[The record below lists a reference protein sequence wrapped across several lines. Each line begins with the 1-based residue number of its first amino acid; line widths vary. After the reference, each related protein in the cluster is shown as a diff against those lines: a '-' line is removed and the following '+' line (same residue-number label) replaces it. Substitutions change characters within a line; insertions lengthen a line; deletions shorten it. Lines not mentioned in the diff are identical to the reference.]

1 MTMLICALAML
12 GSATAAVEQAP
23 APVVS
28 TIRFDGAEYFREE
41 TLLKMLGTRVGEGVD
56 ADQVLR
62 DERAI
67 GLAYRERG
75 FVRATVRS
83 ELVASAGQAVV
94 VFHVQPGARAPVRRV
109 LVEGNR
115 NLTDAEASAGLFTK
129 PEELL
134 GALKQAGVFH
144 ARRLDADL
152 QQVARNYYRRGYL
165 EVQVVRWRAMA
176 TPDGEAID
184 VAIDVVEGPLY
195 RLGELHVVGDLPAPE
210 TDLVRDLKLK
220 PGDVAD
226 IVALGDNLDRMLD
239 RWRDIGHPF
248 PAASQAARL
257 DPLRHELLITFDV
270 QRGPAAR
277 VGEIRVTGEP
287 WTARRVIDRELTL
300 RPGQSYS
307 LAALRRSRE
316 RLMASG
322 LFMEAKLTP
331 VRALQPDLVDVEIEL
346 TERPGMIKD
355 CILSIAPAYFQSEG
369 LIGIGLLMCP
379 NLLGQSQQLSAI
391 VQLSALR
398 QLFDVAFVEPRL
410 FDSHLSLNLG
420 VHRRQLVYP
429 LFSSNST
436 GAGAGLVA
444 PLGVG
449 LRGSLEYRFDLVDVA
464 PGDRLAAFADSA
476 RFPQGALRSAV
487 ELRLSHDTR
496 SGSNPS
502 ALGAYHS
509 VSVASGGWWTLGE
522 VSFVEL
528 RGTARYYLPLVFGA
542 LLKLNLSAANVAD
555 PTGKPVVVSERY
567 FAGGFGS
574 VRGYWPRSLGPR
586 QTLGDPTDPAAPA
599 KRYELGGVREVTG
612 NAEVEIPIVKEWD
625 LKGFVFVDAGNTYDE
640 RETWF
645 LIGHWQDG
653 REVPLPLGLY
663 SSLGVGALIPTG
675 TLPIRLEWSVPLTRR
690 PGDRD
695 VDFFFGV
702 GGFF

>member
-1 MTMLICALAML
+1 MSALICALAL
-12 GSATAAVEQAP
+12 VWSGTAAAE
-23 APVVS
+23 PVVPPIVS
-28 TIRFDGAEYFREE
+28 AIQFDGAEYFREE
-41 TLLKMLGTRVGEGVD
+41 TLLKLIGTRVGAALD
-56 ADQVLR
+56 SDQLVR
-62 DERAI
+62 DERSIA
-67 GLAYRERG
+67 LAFRERG
-75 FVRATVRS
+75 FVRAAIRS
-83 ELVASAGQAVV
+83 EVVAAAGQAVV
-94 VFHVQPGARAPVRRV
+94 LFHIKAGSRAPVRRV

-115 NLTDAEASAGLFTK
+115 NLTDAEATVGLFTK

-152 QQVARNYYRRGYL
+152 QQVARNYYKRGYL
-165 EVQVVRWRAMA
+165 EAQAVRWRAMA
-176 TPDGEAID
+176 TADGEAID
-184 VAIDVVEGPLY
+184 IAIDVVEGPLY
-195 RLGELHVVGDLPAPE
+195 RIGELHVVGDLPASE
-210 TDLVRDLKLK
+210 AAMVRDLKLQ

-226 IVALGDNLDRMLD
+226 IVTLGDNLDRMLD

-248 PAASQAARL
+248 PSASQAARL
-257 DPLRHELLITFDV
+257 DPLRHQLLITFDV

-277 VGEIRVTGEP
+277 VGEIRVLGEP
-287 WTARRVIDRELTL
+287 WTSRRVIDRELTFAA
-300 RPGQSYS
+300 GDSYS
-307 LAALRRSRE
+307 LAALRRSRD
-316 RLMASG
+316 RLLASG
-322 LFMEAKLTP
+322 LLMDAKLTP
-331 VRALQPDLVDVEIEL
+331 VRGQQIDLVDVEIEL

-355 CILSIAPAYFQSEG
+355 CVVSIAPAYFQSEG

-420 VHRRQLVYP
+420 VHRRQLVFP
-429 LFSSNST
+429 LFNSNSS

-444 PLGVG
+444 PLGAG
-449 LRGSLEYRFDLVDVA
+449 LRGSLEYRFDLVDVV
-464 PGDRLAAFADSA
+464 PGDSLAGFEDST

-496 SGSNPS
+496 KGGTAT

-509 VSVASGGWWTLGE
+509 LSVATGGWWTLGE
-522 VSFVEL
+522 ISFVEL
-528 RGTARYYLPLVFGA
+528 RGNARYYLPLVYGA
-542 LLKLNLSAANVAD
+542 LLKINLSAANVAD

-586 QTLGDPTDPAAPA
+586 QTLGDPTDPAAPSKA
-599 KRYELGGVREVTG
+599 FALGGVREVYG
-612 NAEVEIPIVKEWD
+612 NAEVEIPVVKEWD
-625 LKGFVFVDAGNTYDE
+625 LKGFVFLDAGNTYGE
-640 RETWF
+640 NENWF
-645 LIGHWQDG
+645 LIGRWQDG